1 MAKNILQ
8 EAIADAKR
16 VKSAALANA
25 KIALEETF
33 QPTIQRMIS
42 SKLAEE
48 DEEIGDENLFGEEDG
63 GIEIEVNPADEF
75 EDGDDDMG
83 AAPAGGRGVGFSGGN
98 AGEEAAP
105 PEEEM
110 ETEDLELEALIREL
124 EGEDDGMGDEEFAM
138 EGEEDEFMS
147 TNPSAE
153 EDQFNEADGDGAYED
168 DVVES
173 VLEALLWEEEG
184 LGDALSQ
191 GQNKED
197 GSVFDETPPSG
208 PQFLENRKLRNENR
222 KLKNNLQEAFRTITT
237 YKQAINEVNLL
248 NAKLMFTTKTLR
260 QFELKEN
267 QQVRILESFDRAKT
281 VREVKLV
288 YTTIVESFN
297 KKGNSTIKE
306 NKGLASKT
314 IKQINPKAKSN
325 QEKSI
330 IGESTVSRLQ
340 RLAGLRKNDEYNAW

>member
-33 QPTIQRMIS
+33 QPTLQRMIS

-48 DEEIGDENLFGEEDG
+48 DELENEDG
-63 GIEIEVNPADEF
+63 MFESDIEIEVNPEDEM
-75 EDGDDDMG
+75 GGDDMG
-83 AAPAGGRGVGFSGGN
+83 
-98 AGEEAAP
+98 GEAP
-105 PEEEM
+105 PTGFGGSQEPAEEEPEQDM
-110 ETEDLELEALIREL
+110 ELEALIREL
-124 EGEDDGMGDEEFAM
+124 EGEEDDEFAM
-138 EGEEDEFMS
+138 EGEEDDFQS
-147 TNPSAE
+147 TNPGAPE
-153 EDQFNEADGDGAYED
+153 AGEDFETFSEADGDGAYEE

-173 VLEALLWEEEG
+173 VLEALLGEEEG
-184 LGDALSQ
+184 LGDELDM
-191 GQNKED
+191 GPNKED
-197 GSVFDETPPSG
+197 GSTYDDSVPNG
-208 PQFLENRKLRNENR
+208 PQFLENRKLRNENK
-222 KLKNNLQEAFRTITT
+222 KLKKDLQEAFRTITT

-260 QFELKEN
+260 QFELNEN
-267 QQVRILESFDRAKT
+267 QQVRILESFDRAKS

-297 KKGNSTIKE
+297 KNKKGKPAIKE

-314 IKQINPKAKSN
+314 VKQHNPKAPIKNN
-325 QEKSI
+325 QSRSI
-330 IGESTVSRLQ
+330 INEGTITRLQ
-340 RLAGLRKNDEYNAW
+340 ELAGLRKLKD

>member
-33 QPTIQRMIS
+33 QPTLQRMIS

-48 DEEIGDENLFGEEDG
+48 DEEMGDENLFGEEEG
-63 GIEIEVNPADEF
+63 GIEIEVNPEDEF
-75 EDGDDDMG
+75 G
-83 AAPAGGRGVGFSGGN
+83 
-98 AGEEAAP
+98 GEEAAP
-105 PEEEM
+105 NVGFAGSAGGEEE
-110 ETEDLELEALIREL
+110 EEPSAENLELESLIREL
-124 EGEDDGMGDEEFAM
+124 EGEMDDEEDPMMAM

-153 EDQFNEADGDGAYED
+153 EDMFSEADGDGSYED
-168 DVVES
+168 DVVDS
-173 VLEALLWEEEG
+173 VLEALLGEEDG

-197 GSVFDETPPSG
+197 GSVFDQTPPSG
-208 PQFLENRKLRNENR
+208 AQFLENRKLRTENR

-260 QFELKEN
+260 QFELNEN

-297 KKGNSTIKE
+297 KKGKAAIKE

-314 IKQINPKAKSN
+314 IKQISPRASVNK
-325 QEKSI
+325 EKSI
-330 IGESTVSRLQ
+330 IGENTVSRLQ

>member
-1 MAKNILQ
+1 MAKSILQ

-33 QPTIQRMIS
+33 QPTLQRMIS

-48 DEEIGDENLFGEEDG
+48 DELEDDG
-63 GIEIEVNPADEF
+63 MFESDIEIEVNPADEF
-75 EDGDDDMG
+75 GGEDEAGGEDSVG
-83 AAPAGGRGVGFSGGN
+83 FGGSAPAP
-98 AGEEAAP
+98 AAEEP
-105 PEEEM
+105 PAEEGDM
-110 ETEDLELEALIREL
+110 ELEALIREL
-124 EGEDDGMGDEEFAM
+124 EGEEEEGDPFM

-153 EDQFNEADGDGAYED
+153 EDQFNEADGDGAYEE

-173 VLEALLWEEEG
+173 VLEALLGEEDG
-184 LGDALSQ
+184 LGDDLDM
-191 GQNKED
+191 GPNKED
-197 GSVFDETPPSG
+197 GSVFDETPPNG
-208 PQFLENRKLRNENR
+208 PQFLERRKLRNENK
-222 KLKNNLQEAFRTITT
+222 KLKRDLQEALRTITT

-260 QFELKEN
+260 QFELNEN
-267 QQVRILESFDRAKT
+267 QQVRILESFDRAKS

-297 KKGNSTIKE
+297 KNKKGKSAIKE

-314 IKQINPKAKSN
+314 VNQINPKSPIKNN
-325 QEKSI
+325 QNRSI
-330 IGESTVSRLQ
+330 INEGTVTRLQ
-340 RLAGLRKNDEYNAW
+340 ELAGLRKLND

>member
-42 SKLAEE
+42 SRLQTEDDEVETDDMFAEE
-48 DEEIGDENLFGEEDG
+48 DEVEID
-63 GIEIEVNPADEF
+63 VNPAAEEEGEVGMASFD
-75 EDGDDDMG
+75 
-83 AAPAGGRGVGFSGGN
+83 APA
-98 AGEEAAP
+98 
-105 PEEEM
+105 PEEEE
-110 ETEDLELEALIREL
+110 ETAPDMELEALIREL
-124 EGEDDGMGDEEFAM
+124 EGEEEFVE
-138 EGEEDEFMS
+138 EGEEEQFQS
-147 TNPSAE
+147 TNPSSE
-153 EDQFNEADGDGAYED
+153 KDQFQFENDEATD
-168 DVVES
+168 DEVIES
-173 VLEALLWEEEG
+173 VLEALLGEEEG
-184 LGDALSQ
+184 LGDDLDM

-197 GSVFDETPPSG
+197 GTTYTDHTLPSG
-208 PQFLENRKLRNENR
+208 PQFLENRKLRNEVK
-222 KLKNNLQEAFRTITT
+222 KLKKDLQEAFRTITT

-260 QFELKEN
+260 QFELNEN
-267 QQVRILESFDRAKT
+267 QQVRVLESFDRAKS

-297 KKGNSTIKE
+297 KKAPIKE

-314 IKQINPKAKSN
+314 VKQINPNAKRKA
-325 QEKSI
+325 QETAI
-330 IGESTVSRLQ
+330 IAENTVSRLQ
-340 RLAGLRKNDEYNAW
+340 ELAGLKRVKY

>member
-33 QPTIQRMIS
+33 QPTLQRMIS

-48 DEEIGDENLFGEEDG
+48 DEEQDMFGIEED
-63 GIEIEVNPADEF
+63 GIEIEVNPEDEF
-75 EDGDDDMG
+75 GGGEEGGG
-83 AAPAGGRGVGFSGGN
+83 APNVGFAGSGG
-98 AGEEAAP
+98 
-105 PEEEM
+105 EEE
-110 ETEDLELEALIREL
+110 EEVPPVEEEEGATPEDLELEALIREL
-124 EGEDDGMGDEEFAM
+124 EGEDDGMGDEEMPM
-138 EGEEDEFMS
+138 EGNEREWQN
-147 TNPSAE
+147 TNPSSKFFPVNE
-153 EDQFNEADGDGAYED
+153 EDGDGAYED

-173 VLEALLWEEEG
+173 VLEALLGEEDG

-260 QFELKEN
+260 QFELNEN

-288 YTTIVESFN
+288 YTTILESFN
-297 KKGNSTIKE
+297 KKGKAAIKE
-306 NKGLASKT
+306 NKGMASKT
-314 IKQINPKAKSN
+314 IKQINPRTKGNQQKA
-325 QEKSI
+325 I

>member
-33 QPTIQRMIS
+33 QPTLQRMIS

-48 DEEIGDENLFGEEDG
+48 DDMENDDMFGED
-63 GIEIEVNPADEF
+63 IEIEVNSEDEF
-75 EDGDDDMG
+75 GGGEDEMG
-83 AAPAGGRGVGFSGGN
+83 GEEQGSDVGFEGSADTG
-98 AGEEAAP
+98 
-105 PEEEM
+105 EEEM
-110 ETEDLELEALIREL
+110 PAEEPAGEEDLELEALIREL
-124 EGEDDGMGDEEFAM
+124 EGEDDGMGMEDDMM

-153 EDQFNEADGDGAYED
+153 EDQFSEANGDGAYED

-173 VLEALLWEEEG
+173 VLEALLGEEEG
-184 LGDALSQ
+184 LGDELDM
-191 GQNKED
+191 GPNKED
-197 GSVFDETPPSG
+197 GSVFKDSLPNG
-208 PQFLENRKLRNENR
+208 PQFLENRKLRNENKR
-222 KLKNNLQEAFRTITT
+222 LKGDLQEAFRTITT

-260 QFELKEN
+260 QFELNEN

-297 KKGNSTIKE
+297 KKGKAAIKE
-306 NKGLASKT
+306 NKGLASKA
-314 IKQINPKAKSN
+314 IQQINPKTKNS
-325 QEKSI
+325 QKQI
-330 IGESTVSRLQ
+330 IGENTVTRLQ
-340 RLAGLRKNDEYNAW
+340 RLAGLRKDDEYNAW

>member
-1 MAKNILQ
+1 MAKDILK

-33 QPTIQRMIS
+33 QPTLQRMIS

-48 DEEIGDENLFGEEDG
+48 DELEDDG
-63 GIEIEVNPADEF
+63 MFESDIEIEVSPEDVAAEEPADPSVGF
-75 EDGDDDMG
+75 GGG
-83 AAPAGGRGVGFSGGN
+83 AAEEEPA
-98 AGEEAAP
+98 EEPAAP
-105 PEEEM
+105 DM
-110 ETEDLELEALIREL
+110 ELEALIREL
-124 EGEDDGMGDEEFAM
+124 EGEDEFGGEDEFAM

-153 EDQFNEADGDGAYED
+153 EDQFNEADGDGAYEE

-173 VLEALLWEEEG
+173 VLEALLGEEEG
-184 LGDALSQ
+184 LGDDLDM
-191 GQNKED
+191 GPNKED
-197 GSVFDETPPSG
+197 GSVFDQSLPSG
-208 PQFLENRKLRNENR
+208 PQFLENRKLRNENK
-222 KLKNNLQEAFRTITT
+222 KLKKDLQEAFRSITT

-260 QFELKEN
+260 QFELNEN
-267 QQVRILESFDRAKT
+267 QQVRILESFDRAKS

-297 KKGNSTIKE
+297 KKGKAAIKE

-314 IKQINPKAKSN
+314 VKQHNPKTPISN
-325 QEKSI
+325 NSQGRSI
-330 IGESTVSRLQ
+330 INEGTVTRLQ
-340 RLAGLRKNDEYNAW
+340 ELAGLRKLKD

>member
-1 MAKNILQ
+1 MANNILQ

-48 DEEIGDENLFGEEDG
+48 EEEDMFGEG
-63 GIEIEVNPADEF
+63 GDIEIEVNPDDEF
-75 EDGDDDMG
+75 SGEDSN
-83 AAPAGGRGVGFSGGN
+83 VGF
-98 AGEEAAP
+98 AGSA
-105 PEEEM
+105 EEEEEDM
-110 ETEDLELEALIREL
+110 EDSSSEDLELESLIREL
-124 EGEDDGMGDEEFAM
+124 EGEMEDEDDSMMAM
-138 EGEEDEFMS
+138 EGEEEEFMS
-147 TNPSAE
+147 TDPSAE
-153 EDQFNEADGDGAYED
+153 EDMFSEAMEGEESFED

-173 VLEALLWEEEG
+173 VLEALLGEEE
-184 LGDALSQ
+184 DFEDDM
-191 GQNKED
+191 GQEFERED
-197 GSVFDETPPSG
+197 ESVFDRTPSRNS
-208 PQFLENRKLRNENR
+208 QFLENKNLRNENK
-222 KLKNNLQEAFRTITT
+222 KLKNNLREAFRTITT

-260 QFELKEN
+260 QFDLNEN
-267 QQVRILESFDRAKT
+267 QQVRVLESFDRANT

-297 KKGNSTIKE
+297 KKGKSSIKE

-314 IKQINPKAKSN
+314 VKQINPRSSN
-325 QEKSI
+325 NKEKSI
-330 IGESTVSRLQ
+330 IGENTVSRLQ